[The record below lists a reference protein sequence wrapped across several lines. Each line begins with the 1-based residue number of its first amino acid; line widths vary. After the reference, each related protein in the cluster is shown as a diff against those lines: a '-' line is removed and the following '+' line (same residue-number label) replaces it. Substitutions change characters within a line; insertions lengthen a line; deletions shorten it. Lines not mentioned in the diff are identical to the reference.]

1 MTKEAINLSMD
12 SPSLE
17 TIIQIENRTQML
29 CLASKDAIT
38 GMQAKIEKKQV
49 NYPLR

>member
-29 CLASKDAIT
+29 SSVSKDVMEGI
-38 GMQAKIEKKQV
+38 QAFFEKRDPK
-49 NYPLR
+49 YDLR